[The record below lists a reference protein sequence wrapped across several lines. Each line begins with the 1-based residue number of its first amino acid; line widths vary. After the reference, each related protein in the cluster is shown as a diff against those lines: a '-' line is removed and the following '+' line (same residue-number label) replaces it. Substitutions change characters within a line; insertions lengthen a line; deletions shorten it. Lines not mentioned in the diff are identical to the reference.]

1 MSYYSGSIGDV
12 VVYEDKL
19 YIIVGYYDYGS
30 GLKLVPYSS
39 ESLVYTQSTVYK
51 VEGYGEDDN

>member
-19 YIIVGYYDYGS
+19 YIVVGRYDYGN

-39 ESLVYTQSTVYK
+39 EAVVYTQDTVYK
-51 VEGYGEDDN
+51 FEGYNQYDD